1 MCTLFI
7 QPLCSYKTALQGR
20 RNTPVLVILASA
32 SVLAGFCIWVI
43 QLIANP
49 TARTLLRVFVG
60 LCLAA
65 MVAYVV
71 LASGFPISL
80 LVS

>member
-1 MCTLFI
+1 M
-7 QPLCSYKTALQGR
+7 
-20 RNTPVLVILASA
+20 LVILASA
-32 SVLAGFCIWVI
+32 TLLAGFCIWVI
-43 QLIANP
+43 QLVANP

-65 MVAYVV
+65 VVAYLV

-80 LVS
+80 LAS